1 LIAPASSFRGA
12 LRHLEMIFMS
22 HYIIGNMTLA
32 DYDHVIAF
40 WEKQTGV
47 GLNES
52 DSRDGIAT
60 FLQRNP
66 GMSLV
71 VWDRGEVI
79 GAVLCGHDGRRG
91 FLHHL
96 AVAESHRGLGIGRAL
111 VTACLE
117 KLKAAGILKCNIWV
131 WADNDAGSK
140 FWLAMGYINRPDL
153 KIMQRSTDV
162 Q

>member
-1 LIAPASSFRGA
+1 MNDWIISN
-12 LRHLEMIFMS
+12 MS
-22 HYIIGNMTLA
+22 LA
-32 DYDHVIAF
+32 DYDHVLAF
-40 WEKQTGV
+40 WEKQSGI

-52 DSRDGIAT
+52 DSREGIAA

-96 AVAESHRGLGIGRAL
+96 AVAESHRGRGLGRAL

-117 KLKAAGILKCNIWV
+117 KLKTAGILKCNIWV
-131 WADNDAGSK
+131 WADNAAGGK
-140 FWLAMGYINRPDL
+140 FWLAMGYIDRVDL
-153 KIMQRSTDV
+153 KIMQRSTLV
-162 Q
+162 QQKVQ